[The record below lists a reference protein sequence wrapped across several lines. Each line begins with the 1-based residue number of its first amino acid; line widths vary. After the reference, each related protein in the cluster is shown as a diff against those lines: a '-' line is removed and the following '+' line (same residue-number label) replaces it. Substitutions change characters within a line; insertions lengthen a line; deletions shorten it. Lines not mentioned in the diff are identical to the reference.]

1 MSIKHLF
8 FDLDRTLWDFETNS
22 FNELVNLYHC
32 HNLHQKGISLSEEFV
47 KVYKKINEKCWERYR
62 ENTLSKEN
70 LRFERFKQ
78 TLEYFGIYDLEL
90 SIKIGDDYVKNSPY
104 RTILI
109 PNAIELLSEL
119 QPNYK
124 LHIITNGFQEVQH
137 VKINQSGLANFFT
150 IVVTSEMAGA
160 KKPNPLIFNY
170 ALEKAGAN
178 LENSVMI
185 GDDLNTDI
193 KGAVNVGMKSIYFN
207 PNKRTN
213 NSIAWKEVVT
223 LMEIKDIFL

>member
-22 FNELVNLYHC
+22 FNELVNLYHR

-137 VKINQSGLANFFT
+137 VKINQSGMAKFFT

>member
-137 VKINQSGLANFFT
+137 VKINQSGMAKFLT

>member
-1 MSIKHLF
+1 MDIKHLF

-119 QPNYK
+119 QPIYK

>member
-90 SIKIGDDYVKNSPY
+90 SIKIGDDYVNNSPY

-137 VKINQSGLANFFT
+137 VKINQSGMAKFFT

-223 LMEIKDIFL
+223 LKEIKDIFL

>member
-137 VKINQSGLANFFT
+137 VKINQSGMAKFFT

>member
-137 VKINQSGLANFFT
+137 VKINQSGMAKFFT

-193 KGAVNVGMKSIYFN
+193 KGAVNAGMKSIYFN

>member
-119 QPNYK
+119 QPIYK

-223 LMEIKDIFL
+223 LKEIKDIFL

>member
-119 QPNYK
+119 QPIYK

>member
-47 KVYKKINEKCWERYR
+47 KVYKNINEKCWERYR

-137 VKINQSGLANFFT
+137 VKINQSGMAKFFT

-223 LMEIKDIFL
+223 LMEIKNIFL

>member
-137 VKINQSGLANFFT
+137 VKINQSGMAKFFT

-170 ALEKAGAN
+170 ALKKAGAN

>member
-119 QPNYK
+119 QPIYK

-137 VKINQSGLANFFT
+137 VKINQSGMAKFFT

>member
-47 KVYKKINEKCWERYR
+47 KVYKNINEKCWERYR

-104 RTILI
+104 RTILM

-137 VKINQSGLANFFT
+137 VKINQSGMAKFFT

-170 ALEKAGAN
+170 ALKKAGAN

>member
-137 VKINQSGLANFFT
+137 VKINQSGLAKFFT
-150 IVVTSEMAGA
+150 IVVTSEMARA

-223 LMEIKDIFL
+223 LKEIKDILL

>member
-137 VKINQSGLANFFT
+137 VKINQSGMANFFT
-150 IVVTSEMAGA
+150 IIVTSEMAGA

-223 LMEIKDIFL
+223 LKEIKDIFL

>member
-119 QPNYK
+119 QPIYK

-137 VKINQSGLANFFT
+137 VKINQSGMAKFFT

-170 ALEKAGAN
+170 ALKKAGAN

>member
-1 MSIKHLF
+1 MAK
-8 FDLDRTLWDFETNS
+8 
-22 FNELVNLYHC
+22 
-32 HNLHQKGISLSEEFV
+32 
-47 KVYKKINEKCWERYR
+47 
-62 ENTLSKEN
+62 
-70 LRFERFKQ
+70 
-78 TLEYFGIYDLEL
+78 
-90 SIKIGDDYVKNSPY
+90 
-104 RTILI
+104 
-109 PNAIELLSEL
+109 
-119 QPNYK
+119 
-124 LHIITNGFQEVQH
+124 
-137 VKINQSGLANFFT
+137 FFT

-170 ALEKAGAN
+170 ALEKAGAK
-178 LENSVMI
+178 LENSVMS

>member
-90 SIKIGDDYVKNSPY
+90 SIKIGDDYLKNSPY

-119 QPNYK
+119 QPIYK

>member
-47 KVYKKINEKCWERYR
+47 KVYKNINEKCWERYR

-119 QPNYK
+119 QPIYK

-223 LMEIKDIFL
+223 LKEIKDIFL

>member
-137 VKINQSGLANFFT
+137 VKINQSGMAKFFT

-223 LMEIKDIFL
+223 LMEIKNIFL

>member
-1 MSIKHLF
+1 MIIKHLF

-119 QPNYK
+119 QPIYK

-150 IVVTSEMAGA
+150 IVVNSEMAGA

-223 LMEIKDIFL
+223 LKEIKDIFL

>member
-137 VKINQSGLANFFT
+137 VKINQSGLAKFFT
-150 IVVTSEMAGA
+150 IVVTSEMARA